1 MKARSHSATMAKH
14 PPRLSPVLDGLRT
27 PILATGMI
35 LVGIGAVMLIYLG
48 LMVIKVLNTP
58 EEIRIVQFIQ
68 ENTSVGDQL
77 FSGHVGEQD
86 IEISLSEPVR
96 TVLFLVLGVSIFGVL
111 AGILKALISGG
122 IELIRLASSPR
133 EEKSARDPRNQSYHD
148 MAP

>member
-1 MKARSHSATMAKH
+1 MAKH

-27 PILATGMI
+27 PILAIGMI

-48 LMVIKVLNTP
+48 LMVIKVLNAP

-86 IEISLSEPVR
+86 IEVSLSEPVR

-111 AGILKALISGG
+111 AGILKTLISGG

-133 EEKSARDPRNQSYHD
+133 EEKPARDPRNQSYHD